1 MYLGVKLDKW
11 LLYTAQLY
19 TLHIICSSSNSTT
32 QSLSC
37 HKEVQTILKPPANF
51 STCSQM
57 GLKSFGWFTSC
68 QAHIKAV
75 RAGKC
80 SFEAV
85 GLTHFWAVQ
94 SHHSIPINES
104 VLRVS
109 VHIHTDQGMHRT
121 RHSRTDERKSSALI
135 VRMLCITYRHTLW
148 SPCLCTWPSH

>member
-1 MYLGVKLDKW
+1 MLSYSTTNTTFTLQNTTNGIYTYMYLGVKLDKW

-75 RAGKC
+75 RAGKWLSGWLTSGLC
-80 SFEAV
+80 SPTPASRSVNLCCAWVCTYTLIKGCTE
-85 GLTHFWAVQ
+85 LDTHAQ
-94 SHHSIPINES
+94 MKENP
-104 VLRVS
+104 VL
-109 VHIHTDQGMHRT
+109 
-121 RHSRTDERKSSALI
+121 
-135 VRMLCITYRHTLW
+135 
-148 SPCLCTWPSH
+148 